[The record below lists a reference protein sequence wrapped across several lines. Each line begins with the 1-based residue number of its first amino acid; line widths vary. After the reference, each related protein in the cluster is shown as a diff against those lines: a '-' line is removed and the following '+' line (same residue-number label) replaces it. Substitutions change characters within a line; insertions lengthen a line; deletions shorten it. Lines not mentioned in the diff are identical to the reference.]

1 MLGAASH
8 QRHRFR
14 FDANSPADPGRDVLK
29 SKMRKTEASPAPGR
43 RMSRLALALLLLLC
57 GSACRGALQ
66 ASSSGDDDSGVDDNN
81 GGTGDD
87 DTGTGDDDTGT
98 GDDDTGTGDD
108 DSGAGDDDSGAGDD
122 DSGTGDDDDTPATP
136 VRFIAMGD
144 TGEGNTA
151 QSEVAAVI
159 STVCASQGCDFVI
172 LLGDNFY
179 DIGVESVTDGQWDS
193 KFEQP
198 YADINLPFYPALG
211 NHDGGDDFL
220 GGTGINV
227 EQGDNQ
233 VDYTYAGSSP
243 PPWGPGTTKWTL
255 PSRWYHHNHA
265 NADFYGLDTS
275 QIFFDDLYIPFLTPD
290 FGDLV
295 DGQRAWLNTQ
305 LAASPA
311 TNWRIAYG
319 HHPYLSNGPHGNA
332 GMYEGQSF
340 IPYADG
346 EEIKNFFDDNVCGNV
361 DLYLCGHDHSR
372 QWLSDTCDGTELMVS
387 GAGAKTSEIEGTN
400 PVYFQDADTEGFV
413 WIEILGNTM
422 TVQWWDRNG
431 AMNYEGTLTKGS

>member
-1 MLGAASH
+1 
-8 QRHRFR
+8 
-14 FDANSPADPGRDVLK
+14 
-29 SKMRKTEASPAPGR
+29 MRPSSFNQPTPW
-43 RMSRLALALLLLLC
+43 LATPISLLLVLLLSLGC
-57 GSACRGALQ
+57 QTGSNDVTGAIDDNTNP
-66 ASSSGDDDSGVDDNN
+66 SDGNTKPDDGNTNPGDDDKSA
-81 GGTGDD
+81 GDD
-87 DTGTGDDDTGT
+87 DTGSGDGNVGSDDDDSGS
-98 GDDDTGTGDD
+98 DDDDSGSDNNGSGTGDD
-108 DSGAGDDDSGAGDD
+108 DSAH
-122 DSGTGDDDDTPATP
+122 TP

-151 QSEVAAVI
+151 QYEVAAVI
-159 STVCASQGCDFVI
+159 GTVCANQGCDFVI

-265 NADFYGLDTS
+265 NVDFYGLDTS
-275 QIFFDDLYIPFLTPD
+275 QIFFDGLYIPFLTPD

-295 DGQRAWLNTQ
+295 DGQRAWLNAQ

-332 GMYEGQSF
+332 GMYEGLPF
-340 IPYADG
+340 VPYANG
-346 EEIKNFFDDNVCGNV
+346 EEIKDFFDANVCGNV

-372 QWLSDTCDGTELMVS
+372 QWLTDTCDGTAFMVS
-387 GAGAKTSEIEGTN
+387 GAGAKTTEIEGNN
-400 PVYFQDADTEGFV
+400 PVYFQDADTEGFA
-413 WIEILGNTM
+413 WIEIVGDTM
-422 TVQWWDRNG
+422 TVQWWDKTG
-431 AMNYEGTLTKGS
+431 AMNYEGILQRGS